1 MDIKI
6 LQPPINRWN
15 KGWISPGAVGSVGD
29 THLNVR
35 LKHNHPDAPLRWDDL
50 TAGRKAMKFGSNV
63 QDGQRSS
70 FISGFSSAQQLS
82 YNWELERPLT
92 AKVGYRYQDVRAPD
106 KKSETIMGTT
116 PKYPWKN
123 QVYSVF
129 SAKTTGDS
137 FLPSPGGYP
146 IRDQP
151 RGGLY
156 PVQRAVA
163 GGTQP
168 NPSPYD
174 NIVVSAG
181 ASVPENVPEDVVQ
194 GSVPSTK
201 GIP

>member
-129 SAKTTGDS
+129 TAKTTGDS
-137 FLPSPGGYP
+137 FLPSPGGLPNQRSTSWRSLSSSKSGCWRDSTYP
-146 IRDQP
+146 FSIR
-151 RGGLY
+151 
-156 PVQRAVA
+156 
-163 GGTQP
+163 
-168 NPSPYD
+168 
-174 NIVVSAG
+174 
-181 ASVPENVPEDVVQ
+181 
-194 GSVPSTK
+194 
-201 GIP
+201 